1 MSAGVLG
8 IAPEMYLSIT
18 ALVQQFREWEGPITA
33 VAACLSFASFS
44 IHGSTVYIF
53 NISVQ
58 VCEFLMMYMYIG
70 YARAMT

>member
-18 ALVQQFREWEGPITA
+18 ALVQQFREWEGSITA
-33 VAACLSFASFS
+33 VAACLSFS

-53 NISVQ
+53 LIFQCKCVN
-58 VCEFLMMYMYIG
+58 F
-70 YARAMT
+70 